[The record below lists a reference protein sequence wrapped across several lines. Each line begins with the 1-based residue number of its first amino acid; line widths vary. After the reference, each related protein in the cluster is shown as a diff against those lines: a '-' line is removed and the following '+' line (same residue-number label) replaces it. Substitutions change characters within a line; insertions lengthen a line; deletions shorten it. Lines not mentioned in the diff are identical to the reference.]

1 VCLTVV
7 PDERGRPVIRWTTRL
22 VPLTV
27 DGLIYVN
34 SIFSEPLVL
43 MLDLPGQAAAERIT
57 SEFPLP
63 AGALSS
69 TGVIPLHPLKF

>member
-1 VCLTVV
+1 
-7 PDERGRPVIRWTTRL
+7 
-22 VPLTV
+22 
-27 DGLIYVN
+27 
-34 SIFSEPLVL
+34 

-69 TGVIPLHPLKF
+69 TGVIPLHPLEF